1 MGIKIFTNCAARGLE
16 TQAGVISD
24 VVTEKKDQLK
34 PRVVVVAGGVWSRL
48 FMQNL
53 NVDVP
58 TLPAYQSQQ
67 LISAAPNAPGG
78 NVALPG
84 GIFFREQADGTYA
97 TSPSCHCCSGSKK
110 NHLLTAI
117 NIYLCWL
124 YLISQYIFR

>member
-1 MGIKIFTNCAARGLE
+1 SR
-16 TQAGVISD
+16 
-24 VVTEKKDQLK
+24 
-34 PRVVVVAGGVWSRL
+34 VVVAGGVWSRL

-97 TSPSCHCCSGSKK
+97 TSPRVIVAPVVKESFTYGYKYLP
-110 NHLLTAI
+110 LLA
-117 NIYLCWL
+117 L
-124 YLISQYIFR
+124 